1 MPTNSAKDFIPG
13 QLIQSCPFFEAS
25 GQNLKGS
32 CTGTT
37 ATQQLTY
44 CETEDYD
51 NCPLFLSRLLRSSRP
66 KFRGVLD
73 LALK

>member
-1 MPTNSAKDFIPG
+1 MKSNLNGSFVPG
-13 QLIQSCPFFEAS
+13 QRIMSCPFFEAR
-25 GQNLKGS
+25 GS
-32 CTGTT
+32 DCK
-37 ATQQLTY
+37 AACANVSAIQQLSY

-51 NCPLFLSRLLRSSRP
+51 NCPLFLSRLLRNSRP